1 MLSASKPKLVF
12 FRNSQEGLPFFIK
25 LHLEEQVRCLSLFF
39 EVTVIYQEC
48 DYGEICG
55 RHEPDLCLF
64 ESGVYEKLPRRRI
77 HNILARPDIPKLG
90 FCHADA
96 YCVTREVFL
105 ADMWEWGVENFFSS
119 SAVMRE
125 YMPEVA
131 KNLFVWPNFADGE
144 LYRDY
149 GESKLI
155 PVLFTGSRAT
165 HYPWRNRVDAAISQ
179 HYASFRSPH
188 FGWFDASKTGRMIFG
203 ESYARLL
210 NASWAVPACGTIA
223 KEVVRKHF
231 EIPAA
236 KACLFAE
243 RTRALEDAGFV
254 DMQNCVFAD
263 AGDIVDKLDY
273 LFDRRD
279 EFLQI
284 IQNGYDLVHSR
295 HLLVHRNEIY
305 QWYALNK
312 IRQPDERIV
321 QPGPFQPLALVPHG
335 TACVHG
341 REELSGVDRIL
352 IRDGDLHH
360 DKREYTKAAELYM
373 RCLAYHYIPE
383 ASLRLAISKLM
394 EGDVK
399 TALFWLDTEM
409 RATVTKYENVPD
421 PVLWAYVILAYLCD
435 GQIKTAVTL
444 MNRYPQLRHNELSR
458 AKQAVEL
465 LSRGDRREIGDEE
478 ISGQHYS
485 VHSLSELSSADWF
498 ARLSAMLHACH
509 QPGLAGALSGTSSN
523 RYQTGTASKL
533 RISSNAPDPAGR
545 AFPITRLKRASWLL
559 EQIKRKGLGKWW
571 GGLRRIEGVT
581 KDFLPYNKSLRRQA
595 QFSRALESIL
605 REEDFRTIM
614 VFGAVAGRIATDA
627 CVTVCNEKRPSPS
640 LFCVYSKTPQ
650 GAQISRYFL
659 RDMASKDELSA
670 LPAENRSLAC
680 DVAVIDGT
688 AWDREEE
695 LDIRGAK
702 LVVLYDL
709 SRKTTSLIHDGLR
722 SNTDYHL
729 VAADLETNKGF
740 VVYKR
745 RWM

>member
-1 MLSASKPKLVF
+1 MLSPSKPKLVF
-12 FRNSQEGLPFFIK
+12 FRSPQEGLPFFIK
-25 LHLEEQVRCLSLFF
+25 LHLQEQVKCLSLFF
-39 EVTVIYQEC
+39 EVTVIDQEC

-77 HNILARPDIPKLG
+77 YNTSVRPDIPKLG

-105 ADMWEWGVENFFSS
+105 ADMWEWGVESFFSS

-125 YMPEVA
+125 YLPEIA

-210 NASWAVPACGTIA
+210 NAAWAVPACGTIA
-223 KEVVRKHF
+223 REVVRKHF

-243 RTRALEDAGFV
+243 RTRSLEDAGFV
-254 DMQNCVFAD
+254 DMHNCVFAE

-273 LFDRRD
+273 LFSHRD

-284 IQNGYDLVHSR
+284 IQNGYDLVHSK

-305 QWYALNK
+305 QWYELNK
-312 IRQPDERIV
+312 ICRPEERIV
-321 QPGPFQPLALVPHG
+321 QPGPFQPLALAPRDS
-335 TACVHG
+335 ACVHR
-341 REELSGVDRIL
+341 REVLSGVDRIL
-352 IRDGDLHH
+352 IRDGDMHR
-360 DKREYTKAAELYM
+360 DRGEYTKAAELYM
-373 RCLAYHYIPE
+373 RCMAYHYIPE
-383 ASLRLAISKLM
+383 ASLRLAMSKLM

-399 TALFWLDTEM
+399 AALFWLDKEM
-409 RATVTKYENVPD
+409 RTTVTEHGNLPD
-421 PVLWAYVILAYLCD
+421 PVLWAYVIVAYLCS
-435 GQIKTAVTL
+435 GQVKTAMIL
-444 MNRYPQLRHNELSR
+444 LNRYPQLRHPELSR
-458 AKQAVEL
+458 VRQAVGL
-465 LSRGDRREIGDEE
+465 
-478 ISGQHYS
+478 ISGGSQHESGKAGNSDPHYS
-485 VHSLSELSSADWF
+485 VHRLSERSSADWF
-498 ARLSAMLHACH
+498 AQLGTMLRACH
-509 QPGLAGALSGTSSN
+509 QPELARALSGTSNHSYRAYAVPKLSIPSN
-523 RYQTGTASKL
+523 S
-533 RISSNAPDPAGR
+533 PDPVGR
-545 AFPITRLKRASWLL
+545 MSSETHLKRVFRFL
-559 EQIKRKGLGKWW
+559 EQIKRRGLGKCW
-571 GGLRRIEGVT
+571 GGLRQIEKVT
-581 KDFLPYNKSLRRQA
+581 KDFLPYNKSLRRRA
-595 QFSRALESIL
+595 QFSKTLESIL
-605 REEDFRTIM
+605 KEEDFRSIT
-614 VFGAVAGRIATDA
+614 VFGAVTGRIATDA
-627 CVTVCNEKRPSPS
+627 CIAVCSEKRPSPS

-650 GAQISRYFL
+650 GAPLSKYFL
-659 RDMASKDELSA
+659 RDITSKSHRLSVQST
-670 LPAENRSLAC
+670 ENRSLIC

-688 AWDREEE
+688 AWDREED
-695 LDIRGAK
+695 LDLRDAK

-709 SRKTTSLIHDGLR
+709 SRKTTSLIHDDLR
-722 SNTDYHL
+722 SNADYYL
-729 VAADLETNKGF
+729 VAADLDANKGF

-745 RWM
+745 G